1 MLWKAIFEIKLRIIF
16 DKFGQSLLGDR
27 QRDNQESCD
36 FCSQLRNKMREIEF
50 FPAIGWK
57 WKKTLL
63 KHDAFLN

>member
-36 FCSQLRNKMREIEF
+36 FCSQLRNKMRENF
-50 FPAIGWK
+50 FQQ
-57 WKKTLL
+57 
-63 KHDAFLN
+63 